1 MIRKVVFL
9 LILLAHPAAV
19 YLRGYFLSVE
29 FTLYPYLVAHGFLP
43 YQNLL
48 DQHFPT
54 LFFGPFSL
62 PAFLTVNPHPLLA
75 LFLGVLVLTDLLLWA
90 SLTRSKVRQ
99 PLIWLLFYLTSSVY
113 FSGSTLWIETFVN
126 LLLSVWLF
134 LSHSSRPSARIISGL
149 LLSQVLLLR
158 PTIAPA
164 LLLLYLGLGLP
175 FTLLFSLGL
184 LLGFLAPALYLV
196 RHHLLADFYH
206 LAIQFNSQVYP
217 LSARLLPAKRQLFLL
232 GLWLLPI
239 GLSLWKKQKYLL
251 GLSLISFLI
260 LAMPRFG
267 YEHLQPLFFCATY
280 VWAQNSALPPKIIYP
295 LILFFLILNLISAIR
310 HPYGN
315 YFLSPKVQ
323 HISSLVRALPT
334 SEIYLLGASDLIYPL
349 SGKLPP
355 QKTYLPSL
363 PWYFTQPDFT
373 GRVIRSLSGDAPV
386 LVDYTASV
394 DGYNTVESSG
404 PIFEYIKIN
413 FIPGARVGD
422 FQFFLPH
429 TNR

>member
-9 LILLAHPAAV
+9 LILLAHPVAV

-29 FTLYPYLVAHGFLP
+29 FTLYPYLTAHGFLP

-62 PAFLTVNPHPLLA
+62 PAFLTVNPWPLLA

-99 PLIWLLFYLTSSVY
+99 PLIWLLFYLTSSLY

-164 LLLLYLGLGLP
+164 LLFLFLGFGVP
-175 FTLLFSLGL
+175 FSPL
-184 LLGFLAPALYLV
+184 LLGGLLTGFLIPALYLV
-196 RHHLLADFYH
+196 RYNLFGEFYR
-206 LAIQFNSQVYP
+206 LAIVFNTQVYP
-217 LSARLLPAKRQLFLL
+217 AAARLLPAKRQILLLVLWLFPVGLKLLKNKKFFLL
-232 GLWLLPI
+232 
-239 GLSLWKKQKYLL
+239 
-251 GLSLISFLI
+251 LSLISFFVLI
-260 LAMPRFG
+260 VPRFG
-267 YEHLQPLFFCATY
+267 YEHLQPLFLCVTL
-280 VWAQNSALPPKIIYP
+280 VWAINSTTPPKIIY
-295 LILFFLILNLISAIR
+295 LMIVILFVLNLVSSIR

-315 YFLSPKVQ
+315 YFLTPEVKS
-323 HISSLVRALPT
+323 ISEVVRRLPGQ
-334 SEIYLLGASDLIYPL
+334 EIYLLGASDLIYPL

-363 PWYFTQPDFT
+363 PWYFTQSDFT
-373 GRVIRSLSGDAPV
+373 GRVIRSLSGGAPV

-413 FIPGARVGD
+413 FTSEPPIGNY
-422 FQFFLPH
+422 QLFLPQ
-429 TNR
+429 